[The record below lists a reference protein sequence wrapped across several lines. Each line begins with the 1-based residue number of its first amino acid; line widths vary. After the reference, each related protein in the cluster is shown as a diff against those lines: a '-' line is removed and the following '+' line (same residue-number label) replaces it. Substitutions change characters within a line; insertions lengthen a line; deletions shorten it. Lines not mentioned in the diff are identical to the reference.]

1 MSGESNQPTE
11 EKISNPIRPD
21 PLFKDVTRRAALAAG
36 LELLDIELPQLLRAD
51 LVLAVPQDKDLS
63 TTLFDFLF
71 PYSILEFKSE
81 NDTLDGSEL
90 AKNLARSLL
99 FLSENRRASYRQL
112 LTVFICAERPDSLL
126 EHFRLENL
134 PVTTDPAQP
143 WLLQAQFGPLQTV
156 MVVCRLLPLE
166 RKYYDW
172 LLFAPAT
179 SRKWREFVKML
190 IRNGEKA
197 LIEQVKSLRLKEYR
211 LMTPE
216 LIEMLKDLSPEE
228 REERNKD
235 LLDLI
240 ESEVDMLEELNPK
253 MADEFILN
261 RFAKL
266 SPEQRK
272 KLRELLGQTDN
283 QPDEEK
289 QKPE

>member
-63 TTLFDFLF
+63 NTLFDFLF
-71 PYSILEFKSE
+71 PYSLLEFKSE

-126 EHFRLENL
+126 DHFRLENL
-134 PVTTDPAQP
+134 SVTTNPAQP
-143 WLLQAQFGPLQTV
+143 WLLHAQFGPLQII

-166 RKYYDW
+166 RKYYAW
-172 LLFAPAT
+172 LLFAPAS

-240 ESEVDMLEELNPK
+240 DSEVDMLEELNPK
-253 MADEFILN
+253 MADEFILK

-272 KLRELLGQTDN
+272 KLRELLGQPDSQLDEGKQ
-283 QPDEEK
+283 QPE
-289 QKPE
+289 